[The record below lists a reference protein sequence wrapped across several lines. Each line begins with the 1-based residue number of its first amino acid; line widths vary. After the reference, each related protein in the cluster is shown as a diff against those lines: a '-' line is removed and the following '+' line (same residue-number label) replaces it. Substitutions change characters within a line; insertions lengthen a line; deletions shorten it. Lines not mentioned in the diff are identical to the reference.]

1 MLSEKDLKK
10 IREVI
15 REELTI
21 KDVEV
26 QRVGSDGVI
35 EKKIIDLYLPTWLAA
50 EVPNMAAALRGV
62 QETADNAKNNS
73 WKLLRGMDGALTKFY
88 EQIIKHIE
96 NKLIDDAFVDKIIK
110 RLKYNEAEILE
121 IESSS

>member
-10 IREVI
+10 IRGLI

-26 QRVGSDGVI
+26 QRTGPDGVV
-35 EKKIIDLYLPTWLAA
+35 EKKIINLYLPEWLAA

-62 QETADNAKNNS
+62 QETADHAKNNS
-73 WKLLRGMDGALTKFY
+73 FKLGIIINKALEEFK
-88 EQIIKHIE
+88 ENLIKQL
-96 NKLIDDAFVDKIIK
+96 KYDDAEVLKI
-110 RLKYNEAEILE
+110 EG
-121 IESSS
+121 SD